1 MRGLLGQ
8 IRKLIVLVLVVG
20 CALFFLLRAAG
31 DPAYVIA
38 GMNATPE
45 QIVAVREQ
53 YGLDQ
58 PLWRQFVVYLG
69 GLARLDFGES
79 ISSGDPALSLVL
91 DRLPHTLQ
99 LALMAMLLSVAV
111 AIPLGAWLGA
121 RPQAPVRRA
130 VSGLVFVLQ
139 GSPGFVL
146 ALLMIQLFAVELLWL
161 PSIGYD
167 ADDWRTWVLPTVS
180 LAMFSAPSLTRV
192 IAANVV
198 EAMHEDYVRT
208 ARAFGASF
216 RVTLWRHA
224 LPNALLGGAA
234 LAGVQFSG
242 LLSGSAVIESIYG
255 WPGLGSLL
263 LESVSTFDFPVVQ
276 AEVFVIAVLV
286 FLVNASTDLLFKR
299 LDPRL
304 RDRR

>member
-1 MRGLLGQ
+1 
-8 IRKLIVLVLVVG
+8 
-20 CALFFLLRAAG
+20 
-31 DPAYVIA
+31 
-38 GMNATPE
+38 
-45 QIVAVREQ
+45 
-53 YGLDQ
+53 
-58 PLWRQFVVYLG
+58 
-69 GLARLDFGES
+69 
-79 ISSGDPALSLVL
+79 
-91 DRLPHTLQ
+91 
-99 LALMAMLLSVAV
+99 
-111 AIPLGAWLGA
+111 
-121 RPQAPVRRA
+121 
-130 VSGLVFVLQ
+130 
-139 GSPGFVL
+139 
-146 ALLMIQLFAVELLWL
+146 
-161 PSIGYD
+161 
-167 ADDWRTWVLPTVS
+167 
-180 LAMFSAPSLTRV
+180 MFSAPSLTRV

-216 RVTLWRHA
+216 SVTLWRHA

-234 LAGVQFSG
+234 LAGVQFAG

-276 AEVFVIAVLV
+276 AEVFVIALLV